1 MAIYKKP
8 DPAFLNP
15 YQAYYINLT
24 EGDNLLEFLEKSMEE
39 TLQLMKGVSAEKLSY
54 RYAEGKWNILEILVH
69 LIDTERIFVYRMLS
83 ISRGETLELPGFD
96 ENLYAQES
104 EASERTIEDILEEY
118 ISVRKSS
125 LSLLR
130 SFSEKQFL
138 RKGIANKKETSVQI
152 IAFMLAGHE
161 VHHRN
166 VIKTHY

>member
-69 LIDTERIFVYRMLS
+69 LIDTERIFAYRMLS
-83 ISRGETLELPGFD
+83 ISQR
-96 ENLYAQES
+96 
-104 EASERTIEDILEEY
+104 
-118 ISVRKSS
+118 
-125 LSLLR
+125 
-130 SFSEKQFL
+130 
-138 RKGIANKKETSVQI
+138 
-152 IAFMLAGHE
+152 
-161 VHHRN
+161 
-166 VIKTHY
+166 